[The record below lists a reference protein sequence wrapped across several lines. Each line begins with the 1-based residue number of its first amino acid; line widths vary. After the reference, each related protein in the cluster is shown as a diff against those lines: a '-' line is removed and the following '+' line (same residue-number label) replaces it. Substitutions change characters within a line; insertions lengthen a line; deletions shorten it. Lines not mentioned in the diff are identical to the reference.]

1 MNPMSLEDARNSA
14 QVTQAYM
21 AEQLGVSR
29 QTYAAL
35 ERDPEKIMIG
45 QARRICSVLGRK
57 FEEIIFSKMF
67 STTNA

>member
-35 ERDPEKIMIG
+35 ERDPEKITIG

-67 STTNA
+67 STTSA

>member
-35 ERDPEKIMIG
+35 ERDPEKITIG

>member
-29 QTYAAL
+29 PTYAAL
-35 ERDPEKIMIG
+35 ERDPEKITIG